1 MEMEATTATATARKP
16 RSARIPGLAV
26 VLNRGAPCG
35 PCPRK
40 SDFRDPGTSSTLRDA
55 ERPEVPRATSSESP
69 ESVAFSIRPG
79 VVSSYCRTETDEPS
93 PWLVRP
99 SSGRFRWRPMKY
111 VCPTVSRSAAY
122 PNITPGEDGGR
133 SVSDT
138 RTASER
144 SDTVGRRRLN
154 IRCRRI
160 PRRRIDIPSQS
171 LRASV
176 RQYARAG
183 GRTTIGSPARFFDHV
198 FARER
203 GHRAVRGA
211 ADRSSDT
218 KRERSDRLESER
230 EGTIRER
237 PKATRRRR
245 ATDRGKE

>member
-40 SDFRDPGTSSTLRDA
+40 SDFRDSGTSSTLRDA

-79 VVSSYCRTETDEPS
+79 VVSSYCRTEIDES
-93 PWLVRP
+93 LPWLVRP
-99 SSGRFRWRPMKY
+99 SSSRFRWRPMKY
-111 VCPTVSRSAAY
+111 VCPTVSLSAAY

-144 SDTVGRRRLN
+144 SDTVGRRWLN
-154 IRCRRI
+154 VRCRRI
-160 PRRRIDIPSQS
+160 ARRRIDIPIPI
-171 LRASV
+171 LTRLCP
-176 RQYARAG
+176 
-183 GRTTIGSPARFFDHV
+183 TV
-198 FARER
+198 FCPRES
-203 GHRAVRGA
+203 GHRAVRGV

-218 KRERSDRLESER
+218 RRERSDRLESER

-237 PKATRRRR
+237 LKATRRRR
-245 ATDRGKE
+245 AADRGKE